1 MLSNALLVSSRT
13 TAVNFFF
20 VDCGQYRIS
29 CVDQRCFSRMPLFVS
44 DDLLIANNRR
54 TDCA

>member
-1 MLSNALLVSSRT
+1 MLSNALLMSTRT

-20 VDCGQYRIS
+20 VDCGQNSIS

-44 DDLLIANNRR
+44 ALFARQMIS
-54 TDCA
+54 